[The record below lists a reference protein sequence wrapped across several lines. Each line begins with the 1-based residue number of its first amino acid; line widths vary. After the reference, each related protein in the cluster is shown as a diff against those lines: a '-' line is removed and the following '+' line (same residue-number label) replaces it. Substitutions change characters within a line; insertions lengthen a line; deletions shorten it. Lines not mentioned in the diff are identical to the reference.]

1 MRPFN
6 VIVCLLVALASPVLA
21 QASDSKDVD
30 VNAVWQ
36 TVVDQ
41 PREDDAMRAQIL
53 RVLDLPA
60 TRDLA
65 QTYRLDLGA
74 AARAVPARDGDELR
88 DLHPRAAVVETALAG
103 GDKVVISTTII
114 IIALLVLILIL
125 VAD

>member
-1 MRPFN
+1 MS

-30 VNAVWQ
+30 VNEVWQ

-41 PREDDAMRAQIL
+41 PRTDDAMRAQIL

-60 TRDLA
+60 SRDIA
-65 QTYRLDLGA
+65 RTYRLDIDD
-74 AARAVPARDGDELR
+74 AARAVPALDGTELR
-88 DLHPRAAVVETALAG
+88 DLHQRAAAVEAGLAG